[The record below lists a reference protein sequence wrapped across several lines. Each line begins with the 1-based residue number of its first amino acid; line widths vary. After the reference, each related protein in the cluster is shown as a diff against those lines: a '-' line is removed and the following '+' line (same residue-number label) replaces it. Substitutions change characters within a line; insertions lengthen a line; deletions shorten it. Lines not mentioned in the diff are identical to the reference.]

1 MRSFGDVEYCFLDT
15 LHFYTS
21 FFCDSKLDFYWKWI
35 MVGPLISC
43 DSQTT
48 EIGTKVYS
56 AGLEPIA
63 MTFFYKITLSQVVGA
78 SVI

>member
-1 MRSFGDVEYCFLDT
+1 MWSIAFLILYIFKHLFLSVIPSWT
-15 LHFYTS
+15 FIESGL
-21 FFCDSKLDFYWKWI
+21 W
-35 MVGPLISC
+35 VGPLISC

-48 EIGTKVYS
+48 EIAMKVYS

-63 MTFFYKITLSQVVGA
+63 MTFFYKITLSLVVGA

>member
-1 MRSFGDVEYCFLDT
+1 
-15 LHFYTS
+15 
-21 FFCDSKLDFYWKWI
+21 